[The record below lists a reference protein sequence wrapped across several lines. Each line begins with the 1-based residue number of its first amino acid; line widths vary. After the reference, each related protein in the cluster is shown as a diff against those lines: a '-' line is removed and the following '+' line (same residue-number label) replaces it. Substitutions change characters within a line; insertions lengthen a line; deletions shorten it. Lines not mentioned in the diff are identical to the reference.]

1 MFGTSLEMFSSGRS
15 AEHVLQL
22 TAWSPS
28 LSAKGEHLALLRPP
42 WCSLEQQPA
51 VGSLTFHVSARP
63 VSGCREAQR
72 CSLKLMK
79 HQHTSLTPPPG
90 H

>member
-28 LSAKGEHLALLRPP
+28 LSTKGEHLASITEAPMV
-42 WCSLEQQPA
+42 QP
-51 VGSLTFHVSARP
+51 
-63 VSGCREAQR
+63 
-72 CSLKLMK
+72 
-79 HQHTSLTPPPG
+79 
-90 H
+90 